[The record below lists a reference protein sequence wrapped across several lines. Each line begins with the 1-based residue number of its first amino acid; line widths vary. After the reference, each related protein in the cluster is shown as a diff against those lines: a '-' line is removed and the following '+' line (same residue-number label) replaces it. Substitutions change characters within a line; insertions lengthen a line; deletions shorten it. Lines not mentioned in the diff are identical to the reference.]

1 MSTENEENVK
11 IPDEVFDEVIKEKE
25 EKLKKLSAKC
35 DRVLELSKKAV
46 SYGDRILYSKR
57 FEELNKAVSDC
68 SMEIDAI
75 KDYKKFNAFIQT
87 DLGKK
92 FLKLKRKELETK
104 SNE

>member
-25 EKLKKLSAKC
+25 EKLKKLSAEC
-35 DRVLELSKKAV
+35 DRVFVLYQKAV
-46 SYGDRILYSKR
+46 YYGDKIFYSKR
-57 FEELNKAVSDC
+57 FDELNKAVSDC

-87 DLGKK
+87 DLGKE
-92 FLKLKRKELETK
+92 FLKLKKKELETK

>member
-1 MSTENEENVK
+1 MSNENDENVK
-11 IPDEVFDEVIKEKE
+11 VSDEVFDEVIKEKE
-25 EKLKKLSAKC
+25 EKLKKLYAEC
-35 DRVLELSKKAV
+35 DRVFELNKKSV
-46 SYGDRILYSKR
+46 SYSDRIFYSKR

-87 DLGKK
+87 DLGKE
-92 FLKLKRKELETK
+92 FLKLKKKELEKK

>member
-25 EKLKKLSAKC
+25 EELKKLFTEC
-35 DRVLELSKKAV
+35 DRVFELSKKAV
-46 SYGDRILYSKR
+46 SYSDRIFYSKR
-57 FEELNKAVSDC
+57 FKELNKALSDC
-68 SMEIDAI
+68 SMEIGAI

-92 FLKLKRKELETK
+92 FLKLKKKEWEKK

>member
-11 IPDEVFDEVIKEKE
+11 IPDEVFDQVIKEKE
-25 EKLKKLSAKC
+25 EKLKKLSAEC
-35 DRVLELSKKAV
+35 DRVFGLYQKAV
-46 SYGDRILYSKR
+46 SYGGKIFYSKR

-92 FLKLKRKELETK
+92 FLKLKKKEWEK
-104 SNE
+104 KNNE